1 MTTTQWPDMIGR
13 ADNENCPYTRNEKGV
28 RCPELGPG
36 DCTNPTPRPTLIF
49 DKNDRSAYEK
59 AKATTAGGLDEGAKE
74 PEEEALPD
82 IPLPDLGLPAGLDEG
97 AGAKE
102 PEEGALPDIP
112 LPDLGLPAGVDEGAG
127 AKEPE
132 EEEPEEGALPDIPL
146 PDLGLPAG
154 LDEGVGAKEPE
165 GEAPEEGALPDIPL
179 PDLGLPAGLDE
190 CVCDTWINITTCSDC
205 TQQFWRS
212 CEPEGC
218 DEEFETREGC
228 CQDCAPGSMFDGLRC
243 KLCPAGSFK
252 AEQGPGGC
260 KGCPNMF
267 NSEEG
272 STAMSDCKDPC
283 EGCGLWIDVGD
294 CPPPVY
300 IHNFLSL

>member
-1 MTTTQWPDMIGR
+1 MSITQWPDMIGHV
-13 ADNENCPYTRNEKGV
+13 DNENCPDTKNERGV
-28 RCPELGPG
+28 RCPELGPD
-36 DCTNPTPRPTLIF
+36 DCSNPTPRPTLFF
-49 DKNDRSAYEK
+49 DKNDRTAYEK
-59 AKATTAGGLDEGAKE
+59 ARATGAGGLEEGAGGLKPEEGVGAEQPEEGAGAGGLEEGAGGLEEGEEAKE
-74 PEEEALPD
+74 PEEEGPEEEALPD
-82 IPLPDLGLPAGLDEG
+82 IPLPNLGLP
-97 AGAKE
+97 
-102 PEEGALPDIP
+102 
-112 LPDLGLPAGVDEGAG
+112 V
-127 AKEPE
+127 
-132 EEEPEEGALPDIPL
+132 
-146 PDLGLPAG
+146 
-154 LDEGVGAKEPE
+154 
-165 GEAPEEGALPDIPL
+165 
-179 PDLGLPAGLDE
+179 GLDE

-205 TQQFWRS
+205 TQQFFRS

-218 DEEFETREGC
+218 DDEKETREGC

-260 KGCPNMF
+260 KGCPNTF
-267 NSEEG
+267 DSEEG